1 MPVKLR
7 KSLKALKNKVSITK
21 KQCHTET
28 IQKSNAKNAVGLGKE
43 VKAV

>member
-28 IQKSNAKNAVGLGKE
+28 IQKSNAKNEEKN
-43 VKAV
+43 KKNSNSN